1 MADKAKVGT
10 MWLGGCSGCHLS
22 IADFHESLLDVLEL
36 AQFEFSPVLCDT
48 KYDEVPELDVLIV
61 EGGIRNEENREL
73 AEMLREKAGLVIAY
87 GTCAAYG
94 GIPGLGNLHTVE
106 ELTTEGY
113 INSCSTVNPEGIIPN
128 EDVPTLESRVR
139 PLGEAI
145 QVDLMIPGCPPKSDV
160 VAEAILT
167 LLNGGTIELPTTNLC
182 EVCPREK
189 PPAGL
194 AMDFIKRQFEVGK
207 PEDDLCLIAQGLVC
221 MGPAT
226 VSLCGAQCPSIALC
240 LIAQG
245 LVCMGPATVSLCG
258 AQCPSIAIPCRGC
271 YGPTAKVNDAGA
283 KMISAIASDYGI
295 NEDKTVDPEQVAD
308 QLDDIVG
315 TFYTYTLPA
324 ALVPAK
330 MQKGGK

>member
-1 MADKAKVGT
+1 MADEKVKIGT

-22 IADFHESLLDVLEL
+22 IADFHESLLDVLAL
-36 AQFEFSPVLCDT
+36 AEFEFSPVLMDT
-48 KYDEVPELDVLIV
+48 KYDEVPHLDVLLV

-106 ELTTEGY
+106 ELTTEAY
-113 INSCSTVNPEGIIPN
+113 INSVSTVNEAGIIPN
-128 EDVPTLESRVR
+128 EDVPALESRVR

-167 LLNGGTIELPTTNLC
+167 LLRGETIELPTTNLC

-207 PEDDLCLIAQGLVC
+207 PEDDLCLIAQGLLC

-226 VSLCGAQCPSIALC
+226 VSLCGA
-240 LIAQG
+240 
-245 LVCMGPATVSLCG
+245 
-258 AQCPSIAIPCRGC
+258 
-271 YGPTAKVNDAGA
+271 
-283 KMISAIASDYGI
+283 
-295 NEDKTVDPEQVAD
+295 
-308 QLDDIVG
+308 
-315 TFYTYTLPA
+315 
-324 ALVPAK
+324 
-330 MQKGGK
+330 

>member
-1 MADKAKVGT
+1 MADKVKIGT

-36 AQFEFSPVLCDT
+36 ADFEFSPVLMDT

-73 AEMLREKAGLVIAY
+73 AEMLNEKAKLVIAY
-87 GTCAAYG
+87 GTCSCYG
-94 GIPGLGNLHTVE
+94 GIPGLGNLWTVD
-106 ELTTEGY
+106 ELEQEAY

-128 EDVPTLESRVR
+128 EDVPALESRVR
-139 PLGEAI
+139 PLSSAMDI
-145 QVDLMIPGCPPKSDV
+145 DLIIPGCPPRSDV
-160 VAEAILT
+160 VAEAVLT
-167 LLNGGTIELPTTNLC
+167 LLRGETIELPSINLC

-194 AMDFIKRQFEVGK
+194 AMDFIKIQFEVGA
-207 PEDDLCLIAQGLVC
+207 PEKDLCLISQGLIC

-226 VSLCGAQCPSIALC
+226 VSLCGAE
-240 LIAQG
+240 
-245 LVCMGPATVSLCG
+245 
-258 AQCPSIAIPCRGC
+258 CPSIAIPCRGC
-271 YGPTAKVNDAGA
+271 YGPTSKVLDQGA
-283 KMISAIASDYGI
+283 KMISAIASDYGVD
-295 NEDKTVDPEQVAD
+295 EDKTVDPETVAD

-324 ALVPAK
+324 ALVPMN
-330 MQKGGK
+330 MQKGGE

>member
-1 MADKAKVGT
+1 MADKVKIGT
-10 MWLGGCSGCHLS
+10 MWLGACSGCHLS

-87 GTCAAYG
+87 GTCACYG

-128 EDVPTLESRVR
+128 EDVPALESRVR
-139 PLGEAI
+139 PLGEVI
-145 QVDLMIPGCPPKSDV
+145 QVDLAIPGCPPKSDV

-194 AMDFIKRQFEVGK
+194 AMDFIKRQFELGA
-207 PEDDLCLIAQGLVC
+207 PEPDLCLISQGLVC

-226 VSLCGAQCPSIALC
+226 VSLCGAECPSIG
-240 LIAQG
+240 IQ
-245 LVCMGPATVSLCG
+245 
-258 AQCPSIAIPCRGC
+258 CRGC
-271 YGPTAKVNDAGA
+271 YGPTAKVLDQGA
-283 KMISAIASDYGI
+283 KMISAIASDYGVQ
-295 NEDKTVDPEQVAD
+295 EDKTVDPETVAN

-324 ALVPAK
+324 ALVPLK
-330 MQKGGK
+330 MQKGGE